1 MRFSFI
7 ASTLVAASLSAAPY
21 GFSSYYFA
29 DPDRPWHT
37 EGAYRWIAKA
47 DFEKHEH
54 KHINYSDADAGLYYT
69 QFFDEENSLT
79 YSLGYDFLRLN
90 WDQNPRFSQENFN
103 YFIGSLGF
111 VSNHLERWRWIVNTG
126 FSVDASRFD
135 FGQSAVY
142 HGMLWGRYHFIDHMG
157 IHVGAL
163 GWYGVEN
170 GRGYPIFGFDWRF
183 NDKWSGNAIFPVDYS
198 ITYSF
203 DDSWSVESAYASF
216 GGPYKYPRR
225 AHGGKDGFKDPI
237 FFVYSNG
244 LDLTLKYRFE
254 HLLRASLGIGWDF
267 GGWVYIK
274 DHNNHHGKYFHFNSA
289 PYAQGSIALT
299 F

>member
-1 MRFSFI
+1 
-7 ASTLVAASLSAAPY
+7 VATSLSAAPY

-29 DPDRPWHT
+29 DPDRPWHV
-37 EGAYRWIAKA
+37 EGIYRCVAGA
-47 DFEKHEH
+47 DFEKSSLHH
-54 KHINYSDADAGLYYT
+54 LNYSDADVGLYYT
-69 QFFDEENSLT
+69 QFFNEENSLS
-79 YSLGYDFLRLN
+79 YGLGYDFLRLN
-90 WDQNPRFSQENFN
+90 WDQNPRFSQQNFN
-103 YFIGSLGF
+103 YFVGSLGL
-111 VSNHLERWRWIVNTG
+111 VSNHLEKWRWIVNTG

-142 HGMLWGRYHFIDHMG
+142 HAMLWGRYHFIDHMG

-163 GWYGVEN
+163 GWYGVDN
-170 GRGYPIFGFDWRF
+170 GRGYPIFGFDWRI
-183 NDKWSGNAIFPVDYS
+183 NEKWSGNAIFPVDYS

-203 DDSWSVESAYASF
+203 DDSWSIESAYASF

-267 GGWVYIK
+267 GGWIYIK
-274 DHNNHHGKYFHFNSA
+274 DHESHHGKYFHFNSA